1 MQNVTAERRLWE
13 TGDRKKIVEEGDPE
27 AAFLFCAPGQTLA
40 AERAKRYGDF
50 VAASKPKK
58 ADAKKAEPG
67 EDKKSEPGDDK
78 AQREHEDKAR
88 R

>member
-13 TGDRKKIVEEGDPE
+13 TADRKRIVEEADPE

-40 AERAKRYGDF
+40 AERASRY
-50 VAASKPKK
+50 VAYVDAAGKPKR
-58 ADAKKAEPG
+58 AEAKKGEPG
-67 EDKKSEPGDDK
+67 EDK
-78 AQREHEDKAR
+78 AQREHEDKGR